1 MSNTGVITDCQR
13 VKVLETPNVDSDLV
27 CTLPCLTEVMIDLAE
42 STEDFYKI
50 YTATSVEG
58 YCMKKYIA
66 VRP

>member
-1 MSNTGVITDCQR
+1 MSSTGVITDCQQVR
-13 VKVLETPNVDSDLV
+13 ILEAPYADADLV
-27 CTLPCLTEVMIDLAE
+27 CVLPCLTEVMVDLAE

-58 YCMKKYIA
+58 YCKKKYIA